1 MWEIDVLEPTDLLR
15 VVCAC
20 ALEMQSSLHSNP
32 IAIEQ
37 GLAMRAGI
45 AMGDVTVFHLG
56 GVENRWDIAV
66 VGDPL
71 AQVGRAQSSADLGA
85 VNLSPDSWQILSG
98 LSYDAPAPVTSDQ
111 VGNLPDLPSMTKTA
125 NEAAAAGLATYV
137 PGIVID
143 HLAAGQSAFMAEL
156 RRLSVMFV
164 DLPTLTTAADTDDAQ
179 QLVVSIQE
187 TLRRYEGH
195 FHKLSID
202 DKGVKLIGVFGL
214 PPLSHE
220 DDPVRTVLAGREI
233 LREAAEQHARV
244 SIGITTGRAFSGV
257 IGRENRR

>member
-1 MWEIDVLEPTDLLR
+1 
-15 VVCAC
+15 
-20 ALEMQSSLHSNP
+20 
-32 IAIEQ
+32 
-37 GLAMRAGI
+37 
-45 AMGDVTVFHLG
+45 
-56 GVENRWDIAV
+56 
-66 VGDPL
+66 
-71 AQVGRAQSSADLGA
+71 
-85 VNLSPDSWQILSG
+85 
-98 LSYDAPAPVTSDQ
+98 
-111 VGNLPDLPSMTKTA
+111 MTKTA
-125 NEAAAAGLATYV
+125 NQAAAAGLATYV

-179 QLVVSIQE
+179 RLVVSIQE

-233 LREAAEQHARV
+233 LER
-244 SIGITTGRAFSGV
+244 GGRAARQGLHWNHYRKGLLRCDRTGEPKGIHCDRGHGEPSRKAHG
-257 IGRENRR
+257 GG